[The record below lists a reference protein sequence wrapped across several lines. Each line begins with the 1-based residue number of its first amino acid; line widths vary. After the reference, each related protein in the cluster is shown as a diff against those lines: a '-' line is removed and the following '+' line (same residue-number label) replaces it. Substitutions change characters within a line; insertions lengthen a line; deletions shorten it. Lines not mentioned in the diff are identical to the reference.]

1 MNSDLTPYS
10 ELQLNSEQLE
20 ELEQLVA
27 IGFNLTRIARYFKIP
42 LHLVEIEAAK
52 SQNSDTPGTFYY
64 HYQRGIDVS
73 TATIGMNLLTS
84 AKSGNLGAI
93 DKLER
98 IKQDNDYEQFKKRV
112 LFGE

>member
-1 MNSDLTPYS
+1 MNSDLTPFS
-10 ELQLNSEQLE
+10 ELQLNSEQLK

-27 IGFNLTRIARYFKIP
+27 IGFNLNRIARYFKIP

-52 SQNSDTPGTFYY
+52 SQNSDTPDTFYY

-73 TATIGMNLLTS
+73 TAEIGMSLLAS

-98 IKQDNDYEQFKKRV
+98 IKQYNDYEQFKKRV

>member
-1 MNSDLTPYS
+1 MNSDLMPYS

-20 ELEQLVA
+20 ELEQLVG

-42 LHLVEIEAAK
+42 IHLVEIEAAK

-73 TATIGMNLLTS
+73 NAEIGMNLLNA